1 MKEEKIFF
9 SNNSTFLFFW
19 GKKKK
24 NLFKYSFYLQSKL
37 HSPRDYAVWKTD
49 LYIHVENTFLIMNAS
64 IQALFH
70 SIADGSYFTFFI
82 DFDHSHEMIFIS
94 LFFFKKKYCIWENP
108 RFWNQSSFKH
118 KLMRSFSCIKYMFF
132 IFVGTV
138 LPYYVMDVKCISWVS
153 VPIT

>member
-1 MKEEKIFF
+1 MR
-9 SNNSTFLFFW
+9 
-19 GKKKK
+19 KKKK

-94 LFFFKKKYCIWENP
+94 LFFLKKNAVFERILGSEI
-108 RFWNQSSFKH
+108 R
-118 KLMRSFSCIKYMFF
+118 
-132 IFVGTV
+132 V
-138 LPYYVMDVKCISWVS
+138 VS
-153 VPIT
+153 NIN